1 MGGIS
6 KMKEFLDSV
15 HGHIKVPVEWC
26 EKIMDSPEFQ
36 RLRRI
41 EQNSCRSVYPSA
53 RHDRF
58 IHSLGVYHIGTLIAE
73 HLEHTCECKPENS
86 VEIFTTYRMA
96 CLLHDVG
103 HTPFSHTFEIFFN
116 ESAMKDAL
124 VQALNDKSFTSDIE
138 AYGHKLTEHELL
150 SAYVAV
156 TKFRDKFNDGT
167 IDWPLLVRMIIGLK
181 YIDRHDQPRNDSFS
195 NVMIELIHG
204 SIDADNLDYV
214 CRDSWAGGYNNFAV
228 DLRRLIEAIKI
239 VKSGTQY
246 ELAFS
251 SKALNEIEA
260 VLNIKNFQF
269 LYVLNHHKVHLE
281 QHYLIEGIK
290 TAATY
295 HTGIESRDKAIA
307 EFCDFNCYIEP
318 KTLAKSNYRLLRPC
332 DDDFVALMKQTDP
345 QDAYIEGWF
354 SRRFS
359 HTPLWKSKIE
369 FFNTFSDEL
378 FNINVPIKKQ
388 KANKSD
394 EYLKTTRGEYIERIC
409 NKGCKDYVAH
419 SLDLD
424 DKDII
429 IKKIE
434 PKVRR
439 LNPEDINVSIGGEV
453 KKFTELVHDS
463 FSVISDMYPFSYW
476 YVNLDKLKDKDIT
489 DTKKTVIDEI
499 KNYIKSIV

>member
-73 HLEHTCECKPENS
+73 HLEHTCECKPGDS
-86 VEIFTTYRMA
+86 AKIFNTYRMA

-116 ESAMKDAL
+116 ETSMKDAL
-124 VQALNDKSFTSDIE
+124 VQALNDETFTSDIE

-156 TKFRDKFNDGT
+156 TKFRDQFNDGT

-181 YIDRHDQPRNDSFS
+181 YIDRDDQPRNDSFS

-228 DLRRLIEAIKI
+228 DLRRLIEAIRI
-239 VKSGTQY
+239 VKTGDQY

-307 EFCDFNCYIEP
+307 ELCDFNCYIEP
-318 KTLAKSNYRLLRPC
+318 KTLEKSSYRLLRPC

-345 QDAYIEGWF
+345 QDEYIEGWF

-359 HTPLWKSKIE
+359 QTPLWKSKIE
-369 FFNTFSDEL
+369 FFNTFSEEL

-388 KANKSD
+388 KANQSD
-394 EYLKTTRGEYIERIC
+394 EYLKNTRGEYIERIC

-419 SLDLD
+419 CLQLD

-463 FSVISDMYPFSYW
+463 FSVISDMYSFSYW
-476 YVNLDKLKDKDIT
+476 YVNLDKLKEKDIA
-489 DTKKTVIDEI
+489 DTKKAVIDEI
-499 KNYIKSIV
+499 KNYIKSIE